1 MEKFKEKFEVIKGN
15 LVLSGFDTEH
25 DLQLAIKALERLCY
39 GMAGESLYDINLFL
53 EKYRRQAAKE

>member
-1 MEKFKEKFEVIKGN
+1 MEKFKEKFETIKGN

-39 GMAGESLYDINLFL
+39 GMASESLYDINVFL
-53 EKYRRQAAKE
+53 EKYRREAAKE